1 MLTLKIIFWL
11 CTALVFYT
19 FIGYGIVL
27 YLLVLGK
34 RIFTSRKL
42 QQPLPSDV
50 DLPEV
55 TLMIC
60 AYNEEDIVQ
69 MKMENTH
76 QLSYPKEKLKVMWVT
91 DGSTD
96 STNERLTAYDDVM
109 VVFSPG
115 REGKTAALNH
125 GIKSVKTP
133 LVVMTDANTMLNKD
147 CIREIVR

>member
-1 MLTLKIIFWL
+1 MLILKIIFWL

-19 FIGYGIVL
+19 YIGYGIVL

-34 RIFTSRKL
+34 RCFTPKRL
-42 QQPLPSDV
+42 QQPLPSDI

-76 QLSYPKEKLKVMWVT
+76 QLDYPKGKLK
-91 DGSTD
+91 
-96 STNERLTAYDDVM
+96 
-109 VVFSPG
+109 
-115 REGKTAALNH
+115 
-125 GIKSVKTP
+125 
-133 LVVMTDANTMLNKD
+133 
-147 CIREIVR
+147 